1 MGRWLILALDKIPDL
16 ITATQQYVEITGHLE
31 TLFFESAY
39 VRSFNRI
46 FQRVFFFLKIMWME
60 IPVVSITSTEATDL
74 RGRGQVPFIRL

>member
-16 ITATQQYVEITGHLE
+16 ITAAQQYVEITEHLE

-46 FQRVFFFLKIMWME
+46 FQRFFFLKKKGME

-74 RGRGQVPFIRL
+74 RGRGQLPFTRF

>member
-16 ITATQQYVEITGHLE
+16 ITATQQYVEITEHLE

-46 FQRVFFFLKIMWME
+46 FQRVFFFKNNVDGDSCSLNH
-60 IPVVSITSTEATDL
+60 VY
-74 RGRGQVPFIRL
+74 